1 MKKLTD
7 NERWVVRMALNNA
20 LDSMEWDECCEAYTD
35 GGRFILTLD
44 EKELKALKSAIE
56 KI

>member
-7 NERWVVRMALNNA
+7 NERYVARMALSNA
-20 LDSMEWDECCEAYTD
+20 LDSMEWDEDYGAYTD

-44 EKELKALKSAIE
+44 KEELEALKSAV
-56 KI
+56 KKL